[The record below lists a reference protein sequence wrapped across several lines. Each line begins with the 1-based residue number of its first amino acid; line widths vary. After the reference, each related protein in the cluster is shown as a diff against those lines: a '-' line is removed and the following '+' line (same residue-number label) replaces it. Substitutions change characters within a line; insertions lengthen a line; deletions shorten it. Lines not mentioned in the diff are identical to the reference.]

1 MRTTTVIIGAGHA
14 GLAMSRCLAERSIDH
29 VILERGEV
37 ANSWKTERWD
47 SLRLLTPN
55 WQSRLPGY
63 GYEGDDP
70 DGYRT
75 MPETIAFI
83 ERYADI
89 ISAPVQT
96 HTQVTSVCASDGGY
110 VVATDQGDWQC
121 RTVVL
126 ATGACNI
133 PNVPAVA
140 QAVPPAIAM
149 LTPDQY
155 RNPDQLAQGGVLVVG
170 ASSTGTQIA
179 TEIHLSGRPVTL
191 AVGEHI
197 RAPRVYRGKDIEW
210 WMDVAG
216 VLGERYDEVDD
227 LNRARSVPSLQ
238 LAGSPERRSLDLN
251 SLTTIGVKLIGRLAG
266 IKDGKAQFSGSLKHQ
281 CTLSDLKM
289 NRLLKTIDEWATENG
304 LDDDVEPPHRFAPT
318 ELEAAPPL
326 SMDLGS
332 GAIRTIIWATG
343 FRPDYSWLDVPVL
356 DRKTRVRHDG
366 GVVEAPGMY
375 LMGIQFLRRR
385 KSVLIDGA
393 GDDARDLSAHLA
405 AYLDGQSAAPRS

>member
-1 MRTTTVIIGAGHA
+1 
-14 GLAMSRCLAERSIDH
+14 
-29 VILERGEV
+29 
-37 ANSWKTERWD
+37 
-47 SLRLLTPN
+47 
-55 WQSRLPGY
+55 
-63 GYEGDDP
+63 
-70 DGYRT
+70 
-75 MPETIAFI
+75 
-83 ERYADI
+83 
-89 ISAPVQT
+89 
-96 HTQVTSVCASDGGY
+96 
-110 VVATDQGDWQC
+110 
-121 RTVVL
+121 
-126 ATGACNI
+126 
-133 PNVPAVA
+133 
-140 QAVPPAIAM
+140 
-149 LTPDQY
+149 
-155 RNPDQLAQGGVLVVG
+155 
-170 ASSTGTQIA
+170 
-179 TEIHLSGRPVTL
+179 
-191 AVGEHI
+191 
-197 RAPRVYRGKDIEW
+197 
-210 WMDVAG
+210 MDVAG

-238 LAGSPERRSLDLN
+238 LAGSPERRSVDLN

-266 IKDGKAQFSGSLKHQ
+266 INDGKAQFSGSLKNQ
-281 CTLSDLKM
+281 CVMSDLKM
-289 NRLLKTIDEWATENG
+289 NSLLKTIDEWATENG